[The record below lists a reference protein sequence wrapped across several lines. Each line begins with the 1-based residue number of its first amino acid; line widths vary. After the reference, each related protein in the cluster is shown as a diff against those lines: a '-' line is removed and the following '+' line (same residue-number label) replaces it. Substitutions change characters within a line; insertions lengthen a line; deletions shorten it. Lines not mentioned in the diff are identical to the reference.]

1 MPKISIGWKEFDRMA
16 LLQKETALIK
26 SKVWRVKAKAAG
38 SIYDEYA
45 AVEERL
51 DSVEDIFETAPNAED
66 E

>member
-1 MPKISIGWKEFDRMA
+1 MA

-26 SKVWRVKAKAAG
+26 SKVWRVKAKVKPAG